1 MVKPALTVPYSFNPP
16 SGEYSLVVRAT
27 WEGPVSVFYSGSLG
41 LNSRGLYPPMW
52 YISTFSRGSVIDARS
67 SE

>member
-1 MVKPALTVPYSFNPP
+1 MY
-16 SGEYSLVVRAT
+16 
-27 WEGPVSVFYSGSLG
+27 PVSTSLNLALMPVCATTYITCRHLQESVHTLTPYTPSTQAG
-41 LNSRGLYPPMW
+41 WVQPPMW